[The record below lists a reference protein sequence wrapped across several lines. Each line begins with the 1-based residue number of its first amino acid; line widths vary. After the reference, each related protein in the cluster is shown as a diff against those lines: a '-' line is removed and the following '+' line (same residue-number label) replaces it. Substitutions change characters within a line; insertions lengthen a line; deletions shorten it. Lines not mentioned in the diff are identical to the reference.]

1 MVPLPLMGSV
11 AFASLLLLAAVAQT
25 MLLLSRRRADKASF
39 MMVMV
44 DVEDMV
50 EKGIRIRSFNAACM
64 HERLGFFTL

>member
-39 MMVMV
+39 MMV